1 MHLIDDVNT
10 SILVLAIAMAK
21 LSPESKNEGVMYH
34 AFCCASA
41 SSEGYIHTGKWNS
54 VWECSQV
61 HLIYTSAHVA
71 SAGNRHSF
79 RSCKSPEELNETHLY
94 VNA

>member
-1 MHLIDDVNT
+1 MVLMHLIDDVNT

-41 SSEGYIHTGKWNS
+41 SSEGYIHTGK
-54 VWECSQV
+54 
-61 HLIYTSAHVA
+61 
-71 SAGNRHSF
+71 
-79 RSCKSPEELNETHLY
+79 
-94 VNA
+94 